1 LPGGDGALQV
11 LGGGVHFLSAAMTRT
26 ESTSRECKPHPCA
39 ADGICCLREA
49 HVGLAMIG
57 TPPDLVLTPPPLR
70 LDEPFREPAEHAA
83 HDHADKRADYRKPR
97 VVRPDQNVRTL
108 RRAGVGRRW

>member
-1 LPGGDGALQV
+1 
-11 LGGGVHFLSAAMTRT
+11 
-26 ESTSRECKPHPCA
+26 
-39 ADGICCLREA
+39 
-49 HVGLAMIG
+49 MIG

-97 VVRPDQNVRTL
+97 VVRPEQNVRTL
-108 RRAGVGRRW
+108 RRAGGGQEVVAELPPFGRALRLSRSPRDDDEETARTRRPSWAS